1 MLDVITM
8 PAHNHH
14 VFADGDL
21 HRNEGTLRIDTLDG
35 ETKYLPV
42 EGVDSLY
49 LHGQVT
55 FNTRALGLL
64 NDNGIPVHVFG
75 WKDYYRGTYLPKRAH
90 VSGNTVVEQVRAY
103 DDSERRLGIAQ
114 RLIAASIHNM
124 RVNVQYY
131 NQRGHDFE
139 SSIRDLA
146 KLKQRAM
153 AEPAIDSLRGVEAT
167 ARKRYYRCFDDI
179 LRDPFKLTRREYNPP
194 SNEANALLS
203 FLNAMT
209 YTTCVSAI
217 RKTALDPSI
226 GYLHEPGERRFT
238 LSLDIADIF
247 KPILADRV
255 LFRLVNRQQLSLD
268 DFEAELDGCLLTE
281 SGRKTVLEEYEQ
293 TLDETVEH
301 PRLSRHVSYKTL
313 VQTDVYSLK
322 KHVLTGEP
330 YHATERW
337 W

>member
-1 MLDVITM
+1 M
-8 PAHNHH
+8 PKDNHH
-14 VFADGDL
+14 IFADGDL
-21 HRNEGTLRIDTLDG
+21 RRNEGTLRIDTLDG

-42 EGVDSLY
+42 ESIDSLY

-55 FNTRALGLL
+55 FNTRTLGLL
-64 NDNGIPVHVFG
+64 NEHGVPIHVFG
-75 WKDYYRGTYLPKRAH
+75 WKDYYRGSYLPKRSH

-103 DDSERRLGIAQ
+103 DDADRRLSIAQ
-114 RLIAASIHNM
+114 DLTAASIHNM
-124 RVNVQYY
+124 RVNLQYY
-131 NQRGHDFE
+131 NQRSHEFSTAINE
-139 SSIRDLA
+139 LA
-146 KLKQRAM
+146 ALKTRAR
-153 AEPAIDSLRGVEAT
+153 EETDIDSLRGVEAM
-167 ARKRYYRCFDDI
+167 ARKHYYRCFDDI
-179 LRDPFKLTRREYNPP
+179 LRNPFELTRREYNPP

-226 GYLHEPGERRFT
+226 GYMHEPGERRFT

-255 LFRLVNRQQLSLD
+255 MFRLINRQQLSLD
-268 DFEAELDGCLLTE
+268 DFESELDGCLLTE
-281 SGRKTVLEEYEQ
+281 DGRMTVLQEYEQ

-322 KHVLTGEP
+322 KHVLTDEP
-330 YHATERW
+330 YHPTERW